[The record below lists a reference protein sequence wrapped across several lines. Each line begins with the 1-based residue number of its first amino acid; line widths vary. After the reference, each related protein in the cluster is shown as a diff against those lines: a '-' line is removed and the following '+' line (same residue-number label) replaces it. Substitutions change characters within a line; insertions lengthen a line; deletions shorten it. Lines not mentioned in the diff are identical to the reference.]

1 MDKDLYEKLKKDFI
15 FPEMKMTKG
24 IMKEYVIGDDGKM
37 YEIEREI
44 ELPIFEE
51 EEE

>member
-1 MDKDLYEKLKKDFI
+1 MDKDLYEKLKKDFV
-15 FPEMKMTKG
+15 FPEMKTTKG
-24 IMKEYVIGDDGKM
+24 IMKEYVIGNDGKM